1 MRESMVI
8 AGKAMDIALE
18 RMDVISNNLANV
30 STSAYKKDMIY
41 SSSFKDMMTRQIATG
56 EVPEIPKGNIVVTD
70 FEAGNFRF
78 TGEKMNAAIDG
89 DGFYKIQLADGS
101 FGYTRAGE
109 FSINAEKQLTIHGR
123 VVMGDG
129 GSITLEDTEITMDS
143 KGVIYNRK
151 GDRQASLLLVNFEQ
165 PYPLEKAGGTLFIA
179 KENAEE
185 LPSTAEI
192 KQQYIEES
200 NVSALS
206 AMVEM
211 INLMDVMRQYET
223 QQKMIQYQDDATE
236 RMITQLTQG

>member
-1 MRESMVI
+1 MQ
-8 AGKAMDIALE
+8 GKPWITALE

-165 PYPLEKAGGTLFIA
+165 PYPLESWRNFVYCEGKRRGAS
-179 KENAEE
+179 
-185 LPSTAEI
+185 STAEI

-223 QQKMIQYQDDATE
+223 QQK
-236 RMITQLTQG
+236 